1 MTSRRTLLAAVGATL
16 LVATNRAN
24 AQAGNRRVAFLA
36 IGTPGPAERRVGS
49 LLRSGLHELGWI
61 EGSNLIVDESW
72 DHGDAT
78 GWARQTSELLALQPD
93 VFVATTDFML
103 GPAAAATKTVPI
115 VFIVGT
121 NPVSRGLVK
130 SLANPGGNVT
140 GLATLDG
147 ELYPKRL
154 ALLKEAVPSLKV
166 VGVFVSSQDRMGLA
180 FLEDARRTLGLEL
193 VPALVDRPVDI
204 EPAFEKFAKA
214 RASGVIDL
222 AASGVIFVERDRT
235 AALAI
240 KHRMAMLGHSAVAE
254 SGVLLSYGYDISA
267 QFKRS
272 ATIIDR
278 ILRGTRPAE
287 IPVEQ
292 VNVYELIVN
301 LRTARALGIE
311 LPRTLMTQATRV
323 IE

>member
-16 LVATNRAN
+16 LVATHRAT
-24 AQAGNRRVAFLA
+24 AQAGKRRVAFLA
-36 IGTPGPAERRVGS
+36 IGTPGPTERKIGS

-61 EGSNLIVDESW
+61 EGSNLISDERW

-78 GWARQTSELLALQPD
+78 RWAPQTSELLALQPD

-103 GPAAAATKTVPI
+103 GPAVAATQTVPI

-121 NPVSRGLVK
+121 SPVNRGLVK
-130 SLANPGGNVT
+130 SLARPGGNVT
-140 GLATLDG
+140 GLATVDG

-154 ALLKEAVPSLKV
+154 ALLKEAVPDLKV
-166 VGVFVSSQDRMGLA
+166 VGVFTSSQDRIGLGP
-180 FLEDARRTLGLEL
+180 LEDARRKLGLEF
-193 VPALVDRPVDI
+193 VPALIDRPEDI
-204 EPAFEKFAKA
+204 DTAFEKFAKA
-214 RASGVIDL
+214 HVRGVIDF
-222 AASGVIFVERDRT
+222 ADSGLTFVERDRI

-240 KHRMAMLGHSAVAE
+240 KHRIAMLGHSALADF
-254 SGVLLSYGYDISA
+254 GVLLSYGYDIPA
-267 QFKRS
+267 LFKR
-272 ATIIDR
+272 AAPLIDR
-278 ILRGTRPAE
+278 LLRGAKPAD

-292 VNVYELIVN
+292 VNVYELVVN

-311 LPRTLMTQATRV
+311 LPKSLMLQATRV

>member
-1 MTSRRTLLAAVGATL
+1 MTSRRTFLAAVGTTL
-16 LVATNRAN
+16 PVGTNRAN
-24 AQAGNRRVAFLA
+24 AQAGKRRVAFLS
-36 IGTPGPAERRVGS
+36 IGTPGPAEKRIGS

-61 EGSNLIVDESW
+61 EGSNLIIDESW

-78 GWARQTSELLALQPD
+78 RWAPQTSELLALQPD

-103 GPAAAATKTVPI
+103 GPAVAATKTVPI

-222 AASGVIFVERDRT
+222 AASGLTFVERDRI

-240 KHRMAMLGHSAVAE
+240 KHRMAMLGHSALAE

-267 QFKRS
+267 LFKR
-272 ATIIDR
+272 AAPLIDR
-278 ILRGTRPAE
+278 ILRGTKPAE